1 MRWRNSLGMMRR
13 EMLGTQRDI
22 DAIAEFADSSIRA
35 TVPAAAAK
43 PRAGSLPGIK
53 FRRGLN
59 SWLYSH
65 WGNRGNAVY
74 TFIGGL
80 LTMALS
86 GGVAWGLDEPLVF
99 PSLGATA
106 FLMFETP
113 LAEVSSA
120 RNAVIGHMVG
130 AAVGFF
136 WLWVFGLIDMPSAIM
151 AGFTEDRAIAVALSV
166 AFTGGILRLLRA
178 AHPPAGATTVIVSVG
193 LLDNPHQMIIL
204 ALGVL
209 LVVVPAGIVNR
220 VLGVP
225 APIWTGP
232 YSSVSKRFGSLFQG
246 RRREA
251 PAPAAFGSGIFAFGG
266 PPLFSSGSSAVG
278 AARAQEPLAPGF
290 PADWYPDPLAQARV
304 RYWDGSRWTDDTAQ

>member
-1 MRWRNSLGMMRR
+1 
-13 EMLGTQRDI
+13 MLGTQRDI
-22 DAIAEFADSSIRA
+22 DAIAEFADSSIRE
-35 TVPAAAAK
+35 TVPAAAAAK

-53 FRRGLN
+53 ARRGLN
-59 SWLYSH
+59 NWLYGH

-86 GGVAWGLDEPLVF
+86 GGVAWWLNEPFLF

-113 LAEVSSA
+113 LAEVSSP

-130 AAVGFF
+130 AAVAFF

-151 AGFTEDRAIAVALSV
+151 TGFTEDRAICVALSV

-209 LVVVPAGIVNR
+209 LVVIPAGIINR
-220 VLGVP
+220 LLGVP
-225 APIWTGP
+225 APLWSGP
-232 YSSVSKRFGSLFQG
+232 YTGFVAALRRTFGG
-246 RRREA
+246 RREQRIPKVA
-251 PAPAAFGSGIFAFGG
+251 VGSGVFAFGG
-266 PPLFSSGSSAVG
+266 PPLFAPAGG
-278 AARAQEPLAPGF
+278 QPAAPSPQAIAPSFG
-290 PADWYPDPLAQARV
+290 ADWYPDPLGQGRL
-304 RYWDGSRWTDDTAQ
+304 RYWDGSRWTDNTSP